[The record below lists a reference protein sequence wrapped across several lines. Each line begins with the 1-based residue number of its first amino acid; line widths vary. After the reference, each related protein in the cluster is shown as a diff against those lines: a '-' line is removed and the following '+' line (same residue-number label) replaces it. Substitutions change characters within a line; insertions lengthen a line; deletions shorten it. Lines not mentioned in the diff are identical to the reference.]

1 MRENLGICRLVS
13 AFLGGRH
20 TLLML
25 PVDPPVVEH
34 ASVCCKVG
42 AVSIQTAMSGAEEKK
57 KRVRKAKALAAPIAA
72 EVIAQVIEEDA
83 ADPVATARAAGLR
96 YVTDRKP
103 GIRRHATGT
112 DQKTF
117 EYSADPHGETVTDDT
132 TLGRIKSLVIP
143 PAWTDVWIC
152 KQPNGHLQATGRDA
166 RGRKQSRYHPKWRE
180 ARDENKYERMV
191 KFAAA
196 LPKLRERV
204 NADLKLPGLPRNKV
218 LATIVRVMEQTHI
231 RVGNQEYAK
240 ENKSYGLTTMRNKHV
255 EVHGAEVT
263 FSFQGKS
270 RVHHTIS
277 LHDKRL
283 ARIIKACEDIPG
295 YELFQYLDQD
305 GNHHAIDSADVNDYL
320 REITG
325 EHFTAKDFRTWAGTV
340 LASEM
345 LRELG
350 PYETAA
356 QAKKNVVEAI
366 KAVAKQLGNTPA
378 VCRKAYVHPAVLEA
392 YLDGKISAEAAKE
405 ELEEEIAEHEHALR
419 QEELVLL
426 DLLEQRTA
434 LEANA

>member
-1 MRENLGICRLVS
+1 MLV
-13 AFLGGRH
+13 
-20 TLLML
+20 
-25 PVDPPVVEH
+25 
-34 ASVCCKVG
+34 
-42 AVSIQTAMSGAEEKK
+42 AEEKK
-57 KRVRKAKALAAPIAA
+57 TRVRKAKALVAPIA
-72 EVIAQVIEEDA
+72 EELTKSESVEA
-83 ADPVATARAAGLR
+83 ATEPLDPVAYAKAAGLR
-96 YVTDRKP
+96 YVTDKKP
-103 GIRRHATGT
+103 GIRRHLVGSEG
-112 DQKTF
+112 KEF
-117 EYSADPHGETVTDDT
+117 EYTVDPAGDPLTDETA
-132 TLGRIKSLVIP
+132 LARIKSLVIP

-180 ARDENKYERMV
+180 VRDGTKYERMM

-196 LPKLRERV
+196 LPRIRERV
-204 NADLKLPGLPRNKV
+204 AADLKLPGLPRNKV
-218 LATIVRVMEQTHI
+218 LATLVSVMELTHI

-295 YELFQYLDQD
+295 YELFQYLDD
-305 GNHHAIDSADVNDYL
+305 EGNHHAIDSADVNEYL
-320 REITG
+320 REISG
-325 EHFTAKDFRTWAGTV
+325 DHFTAKDFRTWAGTV
-340 LASEM
+340 LAAEM
-345 LRELG
+345 LRSLG
-350 PYETAA
+350 PSDTAT

-392 YLDGKISAEAAKE
+392 YLAGQISAETAKE
-405 ELEEEIAEHEHALR
+405 ELEQEIAEHEHSLR

-426 DLLEQRTA
+426 ALLEQRTA
-434 LEANA
+434 LEIAA